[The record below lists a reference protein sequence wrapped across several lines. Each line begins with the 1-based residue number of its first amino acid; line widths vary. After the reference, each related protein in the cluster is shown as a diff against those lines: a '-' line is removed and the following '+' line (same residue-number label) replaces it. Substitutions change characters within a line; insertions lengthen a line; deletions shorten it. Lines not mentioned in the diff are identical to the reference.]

1 MVKPAA
7 SEAPLAV
14 EVVGLNKTFNPGHS
28 SEVQALKDLNMSI
41 APGEF
46 VSIIGPSGCGKSTL
60 LRLLAG
66 LLPPTTGTVRI
77 NGKPALAARKNL
89 EYGIVFQSPGLL
101 GWRTVAKN
109 VELPLEII
117 GWSKSRR
124 RERSAEMLE
133 LVELS
138 SFAKYFPQQLS
149 GGMQQRVS
157 IARALSFE
165 PSLLLMDEPFGALDE
180 ITRESM
186 QNALL
191 RIWREFAV
199 TIVFV
204 THSIPEA
211 VFLSTSVSVLSA
223 RPARILKNLPT
234 ELGGHSPSI
243 RGEEKFFH
251 RVSAVREVLRS

>member
-1 MVKPAA
+1 MVKESV

-14 EVVGLNKTFNPGHS
+14 EVLGVSKTFNPGHL
-28 SEVQALKDLNMSI
+28 SEVQALKDFELLI
-41 APGEF
+41 KPGEF
-46 VSIIGPSGCGKSTL
+46 VSIIGPSGCGKTTL

-66 LLPPTTGTVRI
+66 LLRPTDGMVRI
-77 NGKPALAARKNL
+77 NGKSALQARLNL

-101 GWRTVAKN
+101 GWRTVSKN
-109 VELPLEII
+109 VELPLEIM
-117 GWSKSRR
+117 GWSKARR
-124 RERSAEMLE
+124 RARSEEMLE

-138 SFAKYFPQQLS
+138 GFAKHFPQQLS
-149 GGMQQRVS
+149 GGMQQRVA

-180 ITRESM
+180 ITREFM

-191 RIWREFAV
+191 TIWREFSMTV
-199 TIVFV
+199 VFV

-223 RPARILKNLPT
+223 RPARIIKNLST
-234 ELGGHSPSI
+234 DLEGRSPSI
-243 RGEEKFFH
+243 RDDEEFFR
-251 RVSAVREVLRS
+251 RVAAVRKVLRG